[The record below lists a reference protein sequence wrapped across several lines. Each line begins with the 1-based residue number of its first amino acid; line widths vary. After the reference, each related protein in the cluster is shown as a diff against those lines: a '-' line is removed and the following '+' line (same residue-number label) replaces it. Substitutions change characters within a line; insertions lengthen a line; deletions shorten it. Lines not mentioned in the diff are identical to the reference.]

1 MTSRG
6 NATRA
11 ASAAPPRFGFWV
23 PVGIGRGLYL
33 LRNSSEPNHLSTIPS
48 SGDTK

>member
-11 ASAAPPRFGFWV
+11 ASAAPPRFGFGV
-23 PVGIGRGLYL
+23 SVGIGRGLYL
-33 LRNSSEPNHLSTIPS
+33 LRNPPEPN
-48 SGDTK
+48 